1 MNLCVSQPRLRIV
14 LALLAT
20 GAALLVAGSGQ
31 PGAVAS
37 LPHRASGGT
46 FKVSFVT
53 NALDSVD
60 PALSYTEEGWALLD
74 ATCARLLNY
83 PDSPAP
89 EGLRLVPEVAAG
101 YPRVSKV
108 AKTYPFRL
116 RTGFRF
122 SDGAPIRAS
131 AFARAINRI
140 LGPGITSGGAPYMQ
154 DIVGAGAVRAGRSEA
169 ATGVVADGN
178 RLVVRF
184 TRPVPDFP
192 AQTTMPFFRAVPPT
206 LPSDPEGIGAFP
218 GSGPYYV
225 SEYVRD
231 RRAVLARNR
240 FYRGARPHRV
250 DRFVVD
256 LQGGTPADAARLQGD
271 ARYRAYGQ
279 IDVQLARDAVPMV
292 AVANDSEATLVSKRA
307 GCIVLRPA
315 LDLTAAC
322 LR

>member
-1 MNLCVSQPRLRIV
+1 M

-83 PDSPAP
+83 PDKPAP

-101 YPRVSKV
+101 YPRVSKD
-108 AKTYPFRL
+108 AKTYTFRL

-122 SDGAPIRAS
+122 SDGAPIRAG

-154 DIVGAGAVRAGRSEA
+154 DIVGSGREERGGYGRRRGREPPRRQVHTTGPRLPRADDHALLLRS
-169 ATGVVADGN
+169 
-178 RLVVRF
+178 
-184 TRPVPDFP
+184 
-192 AQTTMPFFRAVPPT
+192 
-206 LPSDPEGIGAFP
+206 S
-218 GSGPYYV
+218 
-225 SEYVRD
+225 
-231 RRAVLARNR
+231 
-240 FYRGARPHRV
+240 
-250 DRFVVD
+250 
-256 LQGGTPADAARLQGD
+256 
-271 ARYRAYGQ
+271 
-279 IDVQLARDAVPMV
+279 
-292 AVANDSEATLVSKRA
+292 ANAP
-307 GCIVLRPA
+307 LRP
-315 LDLTAAC
+315 
-322 LR
+322 

>member
-1 MNLCVSQPRLRIV
+1 M

-154 DIVGAGAVRAGRSEA
+154 DIVGA
-169 ATGVVADGN
+169 DGN

-315 LDLTAAC
+315 LELTAAC